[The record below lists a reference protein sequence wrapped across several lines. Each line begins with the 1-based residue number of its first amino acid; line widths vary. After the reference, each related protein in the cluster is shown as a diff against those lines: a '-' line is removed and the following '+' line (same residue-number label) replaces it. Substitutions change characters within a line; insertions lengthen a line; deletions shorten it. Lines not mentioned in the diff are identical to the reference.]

1 MPLSLN
7 LLHLWLPLSHLL
19 WNNNVCNEN
28 TNWTKNQT
36 QDPCN
41 SIPLSNPAWCPRSIQ
56 LNLLSNYAGNC
67 AWNNTFI
74 KLIKI
79 CPIFL
84 NDRVSI
90 PQYGATRHHPCSLSE
105 SCGTDREFHSARVTC
120 CDTYLNRTTPGVYL
134 QIRTQTYNTSFRF
147 QVNFS
152 VFLKRKFELPNYIF
166 DNFDNML
173 IYQPVCH

>member
-1 MPLSLN
+1 MKIQTGQRIKPRIPAILYRWVTQ
-7 LLHLWLPLSHLL
+7 LWY
-19 WNNNVCNEN
+19 
-28 TNWTKNQT
+28 
-36 QDPCN
+36 
-41 SIPLSNPAWCPRSIQ
+41 PRSIQ